1 MWLPLTATVF
11 ALLSWK
17 VLGDATVFHAS
28 QDVTYTGVSFDG
40 IETFYSIPYGQDT
53 GGANRFKN
61 PIAYVPEAGTAFDAT
76 QPGPKCPQSQ
86 STASGYIPLYL
97 SNVTEVSEDCLH
109 VNVYRAVG
117 TASDA
122 NLPVLLYIHGGS
134 FIIGSKDELVIQ
146 PGGLILQSVDMGQPV
161 VAVTINYRLGGIF
174 ERTNHIFRY

>member
-1 MWLPLTATVF
+1 MRLQLATAVF
-11 ALLSWK
+11 ALLSQK
-17 VLGDATVFHAS
+17 ALGEAVVYHAD

-61 PIAYVPEAGTAFDAT
+61 PVAYVPESGTAFDAT

-86 STASGYIPLYL
+86 KTADSFIPLYL
-97 SNVTEVSEDCLH
+97 SNVTEYSEDCLH

-122 NLPVLLYIHGGS
+122 NLPVMLYIHGGS
-134 FIIGSKDELVIQ
+134 FIIGSKDELVTQ
-146 PGGLILQSVDMGQPV
+146 PGGLILQSVDIGQPV
-161 VAVTINYRLGGIF
+161 ISVNINYRLGGEFKWFVPAI
-174 ERTNHIFRY
+174 RY